1 MQEFKR
7 FGTWAV
13 AAVLSFSL
21 QAQISI
27 GRTNMP
33 KAGDSMRY
41 SIASPTAL
49 AKGWEKQVGASQT
62 WDFSALSGQNQTLV
76 EYKSSLQTPYAFY
89 FFGQIGLK
97 TADSLGAG
105 PIQFQNV
112 YSFYSVSNSAFRA
125 EGIGYSF
132 SGFPLAAN
140 YEDEDEIYQFP
151 LEYGD
156 QDTSTF
162 RFVFEVPGNAFRL
175 VQQGVRM
182 NYVVGY
188 GSLKLPG
195 YTANDALLVKSVIFE
210 TDTLTTQFGQIPLP
224 RNQVSFKWLT
234 ADQRLPVL
242 EISGTPNGQ
251 SGFTATQIRYYN
263 PSAAW
268 VNEAVLSAQF
278 AYPNPSSGIVMVDA
292 MTALHEIE
300 LWSMTGQR
308 LAQWPAGTRQLDLS
322 QWASGLYLLKC
333 RGVQQQICL
342 QAQ

>member
-1 MQEFKR
+1 MQEIKR
-7 FGTWAV
+7 FGAWAV
-13 AAVLSFSL
+13 GAVLSFSL
-21 QAQISI
+21 QAQLSI

-41 SIASPTAL
+41 STALPTAL
-49 AKGWEKQVGASQT
+49 PSGWSSKVGASQI
-62 WDFSALSGQNQTLV
+62 WDFSTFSQQSQSLV

-105 PIQFQNV
+105 PIQFQNI
-112 YSFYSVSNSAFRA
+112 YNFYSVSNSAFRA

-156 QDTSTF
+156 KDTSTF

-175 VQQGVRM
+175 VQEGVRM
-182 NYVVGY
+182 NDVAGY
-188 GSLKLPG
+188 GTIKLPG
-195 YTANDALLVKSVIFE
+195 YASTNALLVKSNIIE

-224 RNQVSFKWLT
+224 RNQVTFKWLT

-242 EISGTPNGQ
+242 EISGTPTGPG
-251 SGFTATQIRYYN
+251 GFTATQIRYYN
-263 PSAAW
+263 PNAA
-268 VNEAVLSAQF
+268 AVALVPSSLTL
-278 AYPNPSSGIVMVDA
+278 AYPNPSSGTISLGSMA
-292 MTALHEIE
+292 ILHEPEI
-300 LWSMTGQR
+300 WSMAGQC
-308 LAQWPAGTRQLDLS
+308 LAKWPMGTRQLDLS

-333 RGVQQQICL
+333 GGVQQQICL
-342 QAQ
+342 LGQ

>member
-1 MQEFKR
+1 MQHLKR
-7 FGTWAV
+7 FSALAFAGI
-13 AAVLSFSL
+13 LSLSL
-21 QAQISI
+21 QAQLSI
-27 GRTNMP
+27 GRANMP
-33 KAGDSMRY
+33 KAGDSLRY
-41 SIASPTAL
+41 STALPTAL

-62 WDFSALSGQNQTLV
+62 WDFGSLSSQAQTLV

-105 PIQFQNV
+105 PIVFKNL

-175 VQQGVRM
+175 VQQGIRM

-234 ADQRLPVL
+234 DDLRLPAL
-242 EISGTPNGQ
+242 EISGTPTGP
-251 SGFTATQIRYYN
+251 SGFTPTQVRYYDARATRVREPN
-263 PSAAW
+263 NGHNG
-268 VNEAVLSAQF
+268 V
-278 AYPNPSSGIVMVDA
+278 YPNPTTGFLNLPTDSSRQP
-292 MTALHEIE
+292 IE
-300 LWSMTGQR
+300 LWNFAGQC
-308 LAQWPAGTRQLDLS
+308 LGQWPAGTRQLDLS
-322 QWASGLYLLKC
+322 HLASGVYGLKC
-333 RGVQQQICL
+333 GDSWQQICL
-342 QAQ
+342 QSQ

>member
-1 MQEFKR
+1 MQKLKR
-7 FGTWAV
+7 LVVGSI

-21 QAQISI
+21 QAQLSI

-41 SIASPTAL
+41 STAVPTAL
-49 AKGWEKQVGASQT
+49 PSGWQSKVGASQI
-62 WDFSALSGQNQTLV
+62 WDFSVFSQQSQSLV

-140 YEDEDEIYQFP
+140 YVDEDEIFQFP
-151 LEYGD
+151 LEFGD
-156 QDTSTF
+156 KDTSTF

-182 NYVVGY
+182 NDVVAY
-188 GSLKLPG
+188 GTIKLPG
-195 YTANDALLVKSVIFE
+195 YASTNALLVKSKVIE

-224 RNQVSFKWLT
+224 RNQISYKWLT

-242 EISGTPNGQ
+242 EISGTPTGPT
-251 SGFTATQIRYYN
+251 GFTATQVRYYN
-263 PSAAW
+263 PNAA
-268 VNEAVLSAQF
+268 AVSEMPTWTNW
-278 AYPNPSSGIVMVDA
+278 AYPNPSSGIVMLDSKA
-292 MTALHEIE
+292 TLHEIE
-300 LWSMTGQR
+300 LWSMAGQK
-308 LAQWPAGTRQLDLS
+308 LAIWPAGTRQLDLNH
-322 QWASGLYLLKC
+322 WASGYYLLKC
-333 RGVQQQICL
+333 GSIQQQICL
-342 QAQ
+342 LAQ

>member
-7 FGTWAV
+7 IGTWAV

-21 QAQISI
+21 HAQLSI

-33 KAGDSMRY
+33 KAGDSLRY
-41 SIASPTAL
+41 SSALPTAL
-49 AKGWEKQVGASQT
+49 PSNWQSQMGATQS
-62 WDFSALSGQNQTLV
+62 WDFSSLESQAQTLV

-105 PIQFQNV
+105 PLVFKNI

-140 YEDEDEIYQFP
+140 YVDEDEIYQFP

-156 QDTSTF
+156 RDTSTF

-175 VQQGVRM
+175 VQQGVRQ
-182 NYVVGY
+182 NAVLGY
-188 GSLKLPG
+188 GSIKLPG
-195 YTANDALLVKSVIFE
+195 YTSSNALLVRSTVLE
-210 TDTLTTQFGQIPLP
+210 TDTLTTQFGQVPIP

-234 ADQRLPVL
+234 DDQRLPVL
-242 EISGTPNGQ
+242 EITGTPTGPR
-251 SGFTATQIRYYN
+251 GFTPNQVRYFDAR
-263 PSAAW
+263 SARIQE
-268 VNEAVLSAQF
+268 VHSQGLGV
-278 AYPNPSSGIVMVDA
+278 YPNPTSGLVNIPDSQTMQEV
-292 MTALHEIE
+292 EF
-300 LWSMTGQR
+300 WSLSGQV
-308 LAQWPAGTRQLDLS
+308 LARWPAGTRQLDLG
-322 QWASGLYLLKC
+322 QWESGFYLLKSGS
-333 RGVQQQICL
+333 RWQQICL

>member
-7 FGTWAV
+7 FGAWVA
-13 AAVLSFSL
+13 AAVLSVSL

-41 SIASPTAL
+41 STALPTAL

-62 WDFSALSGQNQTLV
+62 WDFSSLSGQAQTLV

-224 RNQVSFKWLT
+224 RNQVSFKWLS

-242 EISGTPNGQ
+242 EISGTPTGS
-251 SGFTATQIRYYN
+251 SGFTATQVRYFN
-263 PSAAW
+263 AQAAHVQSLQRSAAW
-268 VNEAVLSAQF
+268 
-278 AYPNPSSGIVMVDA
+278 AYPNPTAGEIVLE
-292 MTALHEIE
+292 ALSPEHSVE
-300 LWSMTGQR
+300 LWTLSGQR
-308 LAQWPAGTRQLDLS
+308 LAEWPAGTCRVDLAKF
-322 QWASGLYLLKC
+322 QPGLYLLKC
-333 RGVQQQICL
+333 GDRQQQISL
-342 QAQ
+342 QLQ